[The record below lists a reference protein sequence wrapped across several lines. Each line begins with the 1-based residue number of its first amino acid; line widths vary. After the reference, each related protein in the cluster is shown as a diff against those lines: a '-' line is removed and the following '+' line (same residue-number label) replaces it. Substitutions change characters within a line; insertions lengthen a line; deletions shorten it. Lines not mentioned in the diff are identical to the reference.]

1 VRINTVPVEAYQQAG
16 SQTLRKNES
25 AAEQTDAKRPSSLEK
40 IILPGVNGAEAESL
54 KIPSSPS
61 MLDGVLSSEEKTL
74 LVRHFARFGDSLEST
89 QIYGTNARVRA
100 GALTGMKLDVKG

>member
-1 VRINTVPVEAYQQAG
+1 VRINTVPVEAYRQAG
-16 SQTLRKNES
+16 SQNLKKNDS
-25 AAEQTDAKRPSSLEK
+25 AAEQPDAKRASSLEK
-40 IILPGVNGAEAESL
+40 IILPGVNGAEAASL
-54 KIPSSPS
+54 KVPASPS

>member
-1 VRINTVPVEAYQQAG
+1 VRINTVPVEAYRQAS
-16 SQTLRKNES
+16 SQNLKKNEP
-25 AAEQTDAKRPSSLEK
+25 AAEQADAKRSASLEK

-61 MLDGVLSSEEKTL
+61 MLEGVLSSEEKAL
-74 LVRHFARFGDSLEST
+74 LVRHFARFGDSQESS